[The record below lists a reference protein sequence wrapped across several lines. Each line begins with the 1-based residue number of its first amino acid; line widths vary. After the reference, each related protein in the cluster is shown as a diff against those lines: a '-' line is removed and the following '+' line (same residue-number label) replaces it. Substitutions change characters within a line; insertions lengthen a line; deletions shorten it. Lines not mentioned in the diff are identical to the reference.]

1 MAYTPNEWACGDVI
15 AANKLNSIERGI
27 AEVNGEYVPTE
38 WECGDVITADRMNHI
53 EQGIANAGGGS
64 SDFSTA
70 EITLTDTEGNAVISN
85 LIIVFPDGLNTISV
99 RTTQGTFS
107 HTILLYKGETPVSF
121 QTAEA
126 ITEYS
131 GAFSIEESEQDGDVW
146 LTDAI
151 ITGDCEVTF
160 KGSGVNF

>member
-64 SDFSTA
+64 SDLSTA
-70 EITLTDTEGNAVISN
+70 QVTIIADSSDTTNDSLELSNVLWSDEGVILPVATVNAESTVYTVVLYRNHMLLNEDDIEVIKS
-85 LIIVFPDGLNTISV
+85 
-99 RTTQGTFS
+99 TT
-107 HTILLYKGETPVSF
+107 
-121 QTAEA
+121 
-126 ITEYS
+126 
-131 GAFSIEESEQDGDVW
+131 GAIEEVEEGQY
-146 LTDAI
+146 A
-151 ITGDCEVTF
+151 ITGDCSITVKQF
-160 KGSGVNF
+160 SFS